1 MSPRHEPLLW
11 LQCLALG
18 AIPLELL
25 LIRLLLAGADPG
37 PVPAVERILLW
48 GVGAVAPAIALWKR
62 PADWGSMLVVRRPTS
77 GRSAEQQAL
86 SCGQNNRISEAG
98 VLVAGILLLPLIW
111 WIDDSAVLVGEF
123 SPVSAQS
130 RLVTLLLSTPVLA
143 VILWQAQQLTQAGF
157 WLITNEAKSANEEGS
172 FAEPQLH
179 EERTSLGLQLL
190 ELAQLNWPKRP
201 ASAPTRT
208 PEEVVPS
215 DQDGEDSM
223 HPEPVAEITE
233 IEPEPAECDSEDTA
247 LPLEATEIET
257 VFGDTSEGD
266 ASEAENEVRPA
277 EEPPGKNV
285 LQNDSV
291 AAAVAV
297 EPDQTGEEDE
307 GSSLDSEITEI
318 DTAASREAESHGEQS
333 EPGGSAESEPERT
346 SETPPGVA

>member
-1 MSPRHEPLLW
+1 MSPRREPLLW

-37 PVPAVERILLW
+37 PVPAVERLLLW

-62 PADWGSMLVVRRPTS
+62 PADWGSILVVRRPTS
-77 GRSAEQQAL
+77 DRSAEQQAL
-86 SCGQNNRISEAG
+86 SCGQNNRVSGAG
-98 VLVAGILLLPLIW
+98 VLVAAILLLPLIW

-130 RLVTLLLSTPVLA
+130 RLVTLLLSTPILA

-157 WLITNEAKSANEEGS
+157 WLITNEAKSANEERS
-172 FAEPQLH
+172 FAEHQLH

-190 ELAQLNWPKRP
+190 QLAQLNWPERP
-201 ASAPTRT
+201 AIAPTRT
-208 PEEVVPS
+208 PEEVAPS
-215 DQDGEDSM
+215 DQDGEDATQ
-223 HPEPVAEITE
+223 PEPVAEITE
-233 IEPEPAECDSEDTA
+233 IEAEPAESDSEDAA
-247 LPLEATEIET
+247 LSLEATETET
-257 VFGDTSEGD
+257 VLGETSERD
-266 ASEAENEVRPA
+266 SSEAQSEGRPA
-277 EEPPGKNV
+277 EEPTSKHV

-297 EPDQTGEEDE
+297 EPDQSGEEDE
-307 GSSLDSEITEI
+307 SSSLDSEITEI
-318 DTAASREAESHGEQS
+318 DTGASREAESHGEQS

-346 SETPPGVA
+346 SETPPGGK

>member
-1 MSPRHEPLLW
+1 MSPRREPLLW

-37 PVPAVERILLW
+37 PVPAVERLLLW

-86 SCGQNNRISEAG
+86 SCGQNNRVSGAG
-98 VLVAGILLLPLIW
+98 ILVAGILLLPLIW

-157 WLITNEAKSANEEGS
+157 WLITNEAKSAIEEGS
-172 FAEPQLH
+172 FAEHQLH

-190 ELAQLNWPKRP
+190 ELAQLNWPERP
-201 ASAPTRT
+201 ASAPTRS
-208 PEEVVPS
+208 PEEVAPS
-215 DQDGEDSM
+215 NQDGEDAM
-223 HPEPVAEITE
+223 HPEPVAEI
-233 IEPEPAECDSEDTA
+233 EPEPAESDSEDAA
-247 LPLEATEIET
+247 LPLEASETET
-257 VFGDTSEGD
+257 VLGDTCEGD
-266 ASEAENEVRPA
+266 ASEAESEGRPA
-277 EEPPGKNV
+277 EEPTGKDG
-285 LQNDSV
+285 LQNNSV
-291 AAAVAV
+291 AAAVTV